1 MTQAIEEQGLV
12 GVGKVAIRERERLCT
27 LRVSGPTMVVETMH
41 WPEEIRDAKFEELHA
56 RAQVQ
61 ERERKMARQLIKELA
76 EDFEPSRFK
85 DQYHSALQKLIKRKI
100 KGEDIVVPQKAEE
113 SPGVTDLMDALR
125 ASVDAAKRGEKARPQ
140 KVPRRRASSAHKR
153 DKDDLVT
160 LDKPKL
166 VERARKL
173 GIEGRSKMSKNEL
186 AQAIRRAS

>member
-1 MTQAIEEQGLV
+1 
-12 GVGKVAIRERERLCT
+12 
-27 LRVSGPTMVVETMH
+27 MVVETMH

-56 RAQVQ
+56 RTQVQ

-76 EDFEPSRFK
+76 EDFDPSRFK
-85 DQYHSALQKLIKRKI
+85 DQYHLALQKLIKKKI
-100 KGEDIVVPQKAEE
+100 KGEDIVVPEKAEE

-140 KVPRRRASSAHKR
+140 KLPRQAGSSAHKR
-153 DKDDLVT
+153 DKDDLTT
-160 LDKPKL
+160 LGKPKL

-173 GIEGRSKMSKNEL
+173 RIKGRSKMSKNEL